1 MVLRMRDDFCVFIL
15 SYDRPKN
22 VPTID
27 SLDRYGYTGD
37 WKIVID
43 HEEDIKPYTD
53 EYGEDR
59 VIFLDKDGALPELDR
74 GDNFDRRDCN
84 VYARQQM
91 WDLAENLGYEYF
103 LVLDDDYT
111 NIQYRFDEDFSYN
124 PEVMRDFDEYIE
136 RSIQFLEQAGL
147 DTLCMAQGGDFIGGS
162 EANLAQSVQTKRKA
176 MNSFLCKTDRPFSFR
191 GTINEDVNTYVRAA
205 QYGKLFLT
213 TNTASIEQETTQQ
226 EDGGL
231 TGIYLD
237 QGTYVKSF
245 YTILYAP
252 SCTSLMNLN
261 DRADKRIH
269 HRVEWRHAVPK
280 IVPSQRRTN

>member
-1 MVLRMRDDFCVFIL
+1 MRDDFCIFII
-15 SYDRPKN
+15 SYDRPTN

-27 SLDRYGYTGD
+27 SLERYGYTGD
-37 WKIVID
+37 WRLVVD
-43 HEEDIKPYTD
+43 HEADIGPYTE
-53 EYGEDR
+53 EYGEDK
-59 VIFLDKDGALPELDR
+59 VIYLDKDGALPELDR
-74 GDNFDRRDCN
+74 GDNLNRRDCN

-91 WDLAENLGYEYF
+91 WDLADELGYNYF

-111 NIQYRFDEDFSYN
+111 NIQYRFNEQFEYD
-124 PEVMRDFDEYIE
+124 PEVMRDFDEYINA
-136 RSIQFLEQAGL
+136 SIEYLEQADL

-162 EANLAQSVQTKRKA
+162 EAAMAESVQTKRKA
-176 MNSFLCKTDRPFSFR
+176 MNSFLCKTDRPFNFR

-205 QYGKLFLT
+205 QYGKIFLT

-245 YTILYAP
+245 YTILYSP
-252 SCTSLMNLN
+252 SCTSLTKLH
-261 DRADKRIH
+261 DRGDDRIH
-269 HRVEWRHAVPK
+269 HRVEWRNAVPK
-280 IVPSQRRTN
+280 IVPESTKH

>member
-1 MVLRMRDDFCVFIL
+1 VAPR
-15 SYDRPKN
+15 
-22 VPTID
+22 
-27 SLDRYGYTGD
+27 G
-37 WKIVID
+37 
-43 HEEDIKPYTD
+43 HEEDRARDERREIAPGPGGGHERRHEDHEGDVGPYTD
-53 EYGEDR
+53 EYGEDK

-91 WDLAENLGYEYF
+91 WDLADELGYDYF

-111 NIQYRFDEDFSYN
+111 NIQYRFNEQFEYD
-124 PEVMRDFDEYIE
+124 PEVMRDFDDYIDS
-136 RSIQFLEQAGL
+136 SIEFLEDAGL

-162 EANLAQSVQTKRKA
+162 ESSMAKSVQTRRKA
-176 MNSFLCKTDRPFSFR
+176 MNSFLCKTDRPFNFR

-213 TNTASIEQETTQQ
+213 ANSASIEQETTQQ
-226 EDGGL
+226 EEGGL

-252 SCTSLMNLN
+252 SCTSLMKLH
-261 DRADKRIH
+261 DRGDDRIH
-269 HRVEWRHAVPK
+269 HKVTWRNAAPK
-280 IVPSQRRTN
+280 IVPESCKQ